1 MADIDVVK
9 KGSRAWVWVLMI
21 IALALV
27 LWFLFAG
34 GSGQSGF
41 MQETGG
47 QPHLAAA
54 FVASPV
60 RETASPGA

>member
-1 MADIDVVK
+1 MAEIDVVK

-34 GSGQSGF
+34 GNSQSGL

-60 RETASPGA
+60 QATTSPTS